1 MDQVIGSCQ
10 AKLRIAMD
18 RAVRVR
24 ALAALIVVCG
34 VSQIKGITNLH

>member
-1 MDQVIGSCQ
+1 MDQISGCCQ

-18 RAVRVR
+18 GAGGVRT
-24 ALAALIVVCG
+24 LAALIVVCG